1 MYHKWQ
7 SCDVWFLRYEAWQTE
22 FIVILGHFL
31 PFYHTNNP
39 KNPNF
44 EKMKKTA
51 GDIIILHLCT
61 TKYDAWF
68 LRCGAQQTEFFV
80 TLRYFFPFIPSPPP
94 TLKAQEIKIKK
105 KWKKKML
112 GDIILLHKCTKN
124 NDQMLCCS
132 WDMACDGQK
141 FLFSILGYFCPF
153 TPLTAQKINTWKK
166 MNKKPGD
173 ITNLHKCT
181 KNCDQM
187 TYSSSDMVCDGQTDG
202 QMDRWTDR
210 QTDSGTQKVTYRGG
224 CPSDYLF
231 T

>member
-1 MYHKWQ
+1 
-7 SCDVWFLRYEAWQTE
+7 
-22 FIVILGHFL
+22 
-31 PFYHTNNP
+31 
-39 KNPNF
+39 
-44 EKMKKTA
+44 
-51 GDIIILHLCT
+51 
-61 TKYDAWF
+61 
-68 LRCGAQQTEFFV
+68 
-80 TLRYFFPFIPSPPP
+80 
-94 TLKAQEIKIKK
+94 
-105 KWKKKML
+105 
-112 GDIILLHKCTKN
+112 
-124 NDQMLCCS
+124 
-132 WDMACDGQK
+132 MACDGQK

-210 QTDSGTQKVTYRGG
+210 QTDSGSQKVTYRGG

-231 T
+231 AQVIV